1 MKSSFRSPEF
11 PGPPPPAASLI
22 GALVAGLLAC
32 VLLFVNASVRP
43 FSALEDLK
51 APRRYWEDV
60 SVGVSAYFYPGD
72 QPGVPTIHVGN
83 PTAMDYRQHYRQYMI
98 RVVNELG
105 IKPWQFW
112 RTVPIRP
119 SLKKDRI
126 VARDVDD
133 PGRPALIAAAFRMAG
148 AALPYLGL
156 WLGILVACPVLIWMS
171 FGLWRAGFPVAGTV
185 LPLLIASSAFVVDTL
200 TLAYSAQAFY
210 TVAVLLLAVVAVQVF
225 LGGRST
231 YQSLALRLLLA
242 GSVFALCALG
252 RISVMAILPAFLL
265 AIVLRAGINEAS
277 SSNPVSRT
285 IRLGA
290 VAVAL
295 FITPYALV
303 RQPKHHAI
311 WGDVWE
317 GLGDFDRKYGH
328 VWSDSVLRD
337 VLRREGMDLKPSV
350 GVEFENDQSEQI
362 LRRLVVGA
370 ISSDPL
376 WYAGI
381 LLQRTAATLTQ
392 SKLRPYAPWD
402 GESMEPLSHPGQGR
416 MDVYYSMARPVDVLA
431 FGPSRLEVP
440 VGLMIAPTLILVL
453 LRAFSDPIG
462 VPPAARARLNGYL
475 GSLFILGM
483 GTASLPI
490 CITTASAFEIQS
502 FALVYFAGSA
512 FLAEE
517 IRRRFRFAWRASFGS

>member
-1 MKSSFRSPEF
+1 MKPSFRLPEL
-11 PGPPPPAASLI
+11 PGLTPPAGHPI
-22 GALVAGLLAC
+22 GALVAGLLAA
-32 VLLFVNASVRP
+32 VLLFVNAAVRP
-43 FSALEDLK
+43 SSALDDLK

-60 SVGVSAYFYPGD
+60 SVGVSAYFYPRD

-83 PTAMDYRQHYRQYMI
+83 PIAMDYRQHYREYMI

-133 PGRPALIAAAFRMAG
+133 PGRPALIAFAFRTAG

-156 WLGILVACPVLIWMS
+156 WFGILVACPVLMWMAL
-171 FGLWRAGFPVAGTV
+171 GLWRAGFPVAGTA

-210 TVAVLLLAVVAVQVF
+210 TAAVLLLVVVATQVS
-225 LGGRST
+225 LGGTSSH
-231 YQSLALRLLLA
+231 QSLALRLLLA
-242 GSVFALCALG
+242 GSVFALCVLG
-252 RISVMAILPAFLL
+252 RMSVMAMLPAFLL
-265 AIVLRAGINEAS
+265 AIVLRAGIDEAS
-277 SSNPVSRT
+277 SSNQVSRT

-303 RQPKHHAI
+303 RQPNHHAI

-317 GLGDFDRKYGH
+317 GLGDFDREYGH
-328 VWSDSVLRD
+328 AWSDSVLRN
-337 VLRREGMDLKPSV
+337 VLRQEGMDLPPEV
-350 GVEFENDQSEQI
+350 GVEFENAQSEQI

-370 ISSDPL
+370 ITRDPF

-392 SKLRPYAPWD
+392 SKLQPYAPWD
-402 GESMEPLSHPGQGR
+402 GQSMEPLSHAGQGR
-416 MDVYYSMARPVDVLA
+416 MDVYYSLAAPVDFLA
-431 FGPSRLEVP
+431 IGRFRAEVP
-440 VGLMIAPTLILVL
+440 VGLMIAPTAILVL
-453 LRAFSDPIG
+453 LRIFSDRIG

-475 GSLFILGM
+475 GSQFILGM

-517 IRRRFRFAWRASFGS
+517 VLRRFVWRG